1 MKHILEKI
9 KEYETII
16 IHGHTRPDG
25 DAIGSQYGL
34 MYLIKAS
41 FPFKKVYVTGETSD
55 YVSFIGKPNL
65 IDEELFSNALS
76 ICLDTAVSSRLSD
89 NRYDKANYSIKI
101 DHHLKDEEYADYE
114 YIDDY
119 ASSCAEIIVEF
130 FMKNKSELVMT
141 KECAEALLVGMM
153 TDTGNFKYDK
163 VNSKTFLCA
172 STLMQHGV
180 DLNYINK
187 YLYSERLELLK
198 LKGYCL
204 SNFKITEFGFAYI
217 ILDKKTINEYNVSD
231 EEAASLVSLLST
243 IKDVPAWAIFLESNN
258 EIRVRLRSKG
268 PNINNLAKIYKGGGH
283 EKASGAKLNSWDE
296 LDEFL
301 KEANELVINYNKTK

>member
-16 IHGHTRPDG
+16 IHGHIRPDG

-41 FPFKKVYVTGETSD
+41 FPSKKVYVSGETSD
-55 YVSFIGKPNL
+55 YVSFIGNPNF
-65 IDEELFSNALS
+65 IDEALFSNALS
-76 ICLDTAVSSRLSD
+76 ICVDTPVSNRLSD
-89 NRYDKANYSIKI
+89 NRYNMAKYSIKI

-114 YIDDY
+114 YIDDTS
-119 ASSCAEIIVEF
+119 ASCAEIIVEF
-130 FMKNKSELVMT
+130 FMNNKSELVMT
-141 KECAEALLVGMM
+141 KECAEALLIGMM

-172 STLMQHGV
+172 SVLMNYNI

-204 SNFKITEFGFAYI
+204 SNFKITESGFAYI
-217 ILDKKTINEYNVSD
+217 ILNKKTINEYNVTD
-231 EEAASLVSLLST
+231 EEASSLVYLLST
-243 IKDVPAWAIFLESNN
+243 IKDVPAWAMFIENDN
-258 EIRVRLRSKG
+258 EIRIRLRSKG
-268 PNINNLAKIYKGGGH
+268 PNINNLAKIYNGGGH
-283 EKASGAKLNSWDE
+283 EKASGAKLNSWNE
-296 LDEFL
+296 LDKFL
-301 KEANELVINYNKTK
+301 KEADDLLRKYKEA